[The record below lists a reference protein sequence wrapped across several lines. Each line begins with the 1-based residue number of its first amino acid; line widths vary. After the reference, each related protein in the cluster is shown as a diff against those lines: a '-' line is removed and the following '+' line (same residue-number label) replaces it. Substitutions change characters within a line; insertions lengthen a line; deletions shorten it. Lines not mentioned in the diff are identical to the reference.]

1 MNLQHITIL
10 TLFIEGLLSFFS
22 PCVLP
27 ILPVYIGILAGQG
40 EEKQS
45 GEIIWDR
52 RKVFTNTF
60 LFISG
65 IAATFFILAFASS
78 LISQFLQSHIQFL
91 QNLGG
96 ILILIMGL
104 VQVGLIK
111 SHFLTGNIQLRIKSI
126 KQDKK

>member
-1 MNLQHITIL
+1 MDAIQIHASILFKLKKRIGNNMNLQHITIL

-60 LFISG
+60 LFIFDGDHIESS
-65 IAATFFILAFASS
+65 IVYTQSQCSIL
-78 LISQFLQSHIQFL
+78 FL
-91 QNLGG
+91 GE
-96 ILILIMGL
+96 
-104 VQVGLIK
+104 
-111 SHFLTGNIQLRIKSI
+111 
-126 KQDKK
+126 

>member
-1 MNLQHITIL
+1 MDAIQIHASILFKLKKRIGNNMNLQHITIL

-60 LFISG
+60 LFIFG
-65 IAATFFILAFASS
+65 IAATFFILAFA
-78 LISQFLQSHIQFL
+78 
-91 QNLGG
+91 
-96 ILILIMGL
+96 
-104 VQVGLIK
+104 
-111 SHFLTGNIQLRIKSI
+111 
-126 KQDKK
+126 KQPY

>member
-40 EEKQS
+40 KEKQS

-111 SHFLTGNIQLRIKSI
+111 SHFFNREY
-126 KQDKK
+126 

>member
-1 MNLQHITIL
+1 MDAIQIHASILFKLKKRIGNNMNLQHITIL

-65 IAATFFILAFASS
+65 IAAKSYSISS
-78 LISQFLQSHIQFL
+78 KFGRNLNSYYGISAGRSH
-91 QNLGG
+91 
-96 ILILIMGL
+96 
-104 VQVGLIK
+104 
-111 SHFLTGNIQLRIKSI
+111 
-126 KQDKK
+126 